1 MLLLTDFQKS
11 VCTRAAFQSAF
22 ILLCDREEQEGG
34 AGLDL
39 HAHYF
44 AETDINS
51 SGFIL
56 CSVLQVL
63 AELLL
68 FYGMH
73 SFNSQPVFSVTK
85 ISR

>member
-1 MLLLTDFQKS
+1 MLLLTDFQES

-39 HAHYF
+39 HAHYI
-44 AETDINS
+44 AKTDINP